1 MDLNH
6 WFQKGI
12 SPARYQQDLDKHR
25 EHFFHVYNQF
35 EIPEADKDF
44 LQSKSHIRVIA
55 LAEVWCG
62 HCMVD
67 VPILQR
73 IAENARM
80 DVSMLPRDEHLELM
94 DQYTTNGKRVIPIFI
109 FIDEAGNEIGKWGPM
124 APEVREITEHAK
136 AAANVPID
144 KADPQYKAAFKTF
157 AEEVSQRFATDKRLW
172 HHIYQDILKQLS

>member
-1 MDLNH
+1 
-6 WFQKGI
+6 
-12 SPARYQQDLDKHR
+12 
-25 EHFFHVYNQF
+25 
-35 EIPEADKDF
+35 
-44 LQSKSHIRVIA
+44 
-55 LAEVWCG
+55 WCG

-73 IAENARM
+73 IAKNAGM

-94 DQYTTNGKRVIPIFI
+94 DQYITDGKRVIPIFI

-136 AAANVPID
+136 AAANVTAD
-144 KADPQYKAAFKTF
+144 KADPQYKAAFKAF
-157 AEEVSQRFATDKRLW
+157 AEEVSQRFATDKKLW